1 MDLTTKNKIVVSCS
15 PGLVEPVA
23 NELIQLG
30 YAIKSKDHKAVIIEG
45 NFNDV
50 MTLNF
55 KLRTANKILWH
66 IASFKAI
73 HPNQLYKNAIKIQ
86 WEDILK
92 PDGYF
97 SIDSFVKNDFIK
109 DTRFANLK
117 LKDAIADR
125 FTNNSGKR
133 PDSGSGKDDAV
144 IFMRWMD
151 EYVELYFDTSG
162 QSIAKHGYRR
172 FPGPAPLMENLAAAV
187 INATQWDCQSHFINP
202 MCGSGT
208 LAIEAALMAVG
219 LYPGRFR
226 KSYGFQH
233 LADFS
238 FKQWY
243 ELRDQM
249 ESETV
254 LRQLPFRIIASDISR
269 KMVDIAKENAK
280 LAGVDHLID
289 FRVCSF
295 ERTTIPE
302 GKGVVIMNPEYGERM
317 GEEEKLEQTYQEIGD
332 FMKQKCGG
340 YLGYIF
346 TGNLELAKK
355 VGLRTKSRTPFYNG
369 KIECRLLEYE
379 LY

>member
-1 MDLTTKNKIVVSCS
+1 MDLLSKNKIVVSCS
-15 PGLVEPVA
+15 PGLVEPVSS
-23 NELIQLG
+23 ELSQLG
-30 YAIKSKDHKAVIIEG
+30 YAVKSKDHKAVIIEG
-45 NFNDV
+45 DFNDV
-50 MTLNF
+50 MMLNY

-66 IASFKAI
+66 LASFKAI
-73 HPNQLYKNAIKIQ
+73 HPNQLHKNAVKIP

-125 FTNNSGKR
+125 FTKITGKR

-151 EYVELYFDTSG
+151 EYVELYLDTSG

-187 INATQWDCQSHFINP
+187 INASQWDRKSHFVNP

-208 LAIEAALMAVG
+208 LAIEASLMALG
-219 LYPGRFR
+219 IYPGKFR
-226 KSYGFQH
+226 KHYGFQH
-233 LADFS
+233 LQDFQ

-243 ELRDQM
+243 DLRDRI
-249 ESETV
+249 ESEKT
-254 LRQLPFRIIASDISR
+254 LSQLPFKIIASDISR
-269 KMVDIAKENAK
+269 KAVGIARENAK

-289 FRVCSF
+289 FKVCSF
-295 ERTTIPE
+295 EKTPIPE

-317 GEEEKLEQTYQEIGD
+317 GEEEKLEQTYKEIGD

-355 VGLRTKSRTPFYNG
+355 VGLRTKSRTTFYNG